1 MYTDTGMGADV
12 GYKHGYRRCATRN
25 LPSLGRDTVA
35 YRYVASGATIVLG
48 PIEASLVRDG
58 GGVLI
63 FYVCEVQSAKAA
75 P

>member
-1 MYTDTGMGADV
+1 MWDINMGIDGV
-12 GYKHGYRRCATRN
+12 PPEICPVWGG
-25 LPSLGRDTVA
+25 DTVA
-35 YRYVASGATIVLG
+35 YRYVASDATIVLR